1 METLFLI
8 GFSFL
13 TSAFTATIGLGGGV
27 MLIAV
32 MPGLVPAAAI
42 IPVHGAVQL
51 ASNSS
56 RVLFGLS
63 HVQWRIFWPFIV
75 GAVVGAFFGS
85 HVIVR
90 LTPAHLPVFL
100 GFFILLVT
108 WVRVPGRA
116 FRLPG
121 YFAILGAAQM
131 VLSLFVGVTG
141 PLTNAFLLRE
151 DLPKDRLAV
160 TNGMLMTATHLL
172 KILVFGFVGFAFAPY
187 LPLIAGMIVAVTLGS
202 YAGTRLRGRLSE
214 TLFRVVFKGLVTVLA
229 LRMIINAFL

>member
-1 METLFLI
+1 MDSLFLI

-13 TSAFTATIGLGGGV
+13 TSAFTAVIGLGGGI

-32 MPGLVPAAAI
+32 MPGLLPAAAV

-56 RVLFGLS
+56 RVLFGLR
-63 HVQWRIFWPFIV
+63 HVQWRLFWPFLL
-75 GAVVGAFFGS
+75 GAVVGAVLGARL
-85 HVIVR
+85 VVR
-90 LTPAHLPVFL
+90 LTPDHLPLFL
-100 GFFILLVT
+100 GLFILLVT
-108 WVRVPGRA
+108 WVRVPRRA

-121 YFAILGAAQM
+121 HFTILGVVQT

-151 DLPKDRLAV
+151 DLPKDRLVV
-160 TNGMLMTATHLL
+160 THGMLMTATHLL
-172 KILVFGFVGFAFAPY
+172 KILVFGFVGFAFAPH

-202 YAGTRLRGRLSE
+202 FAGTRLRGRLSE
-214 TLFRVVFKGLVTVLA
+214 SLFRRIFKALVTALS
-229 LRMIINAFL
+229 LRMVISAFL

>member
-1 METLFLI
+1 MDSLFLI

-13 TSAFTATIGLGGGV
+13 TSAFTAVIGLGGGI

-32 MPGLVPAAAI
+32 MPGLLPAAAV

-56 RVLFGLS
+56 RVLFGLR
-63 HVQWRIFWPFIV
+63 HVQWRLFWPFLL
-75 GAVVGAFFGS
+75 GAVVGALLGARL
-85 HVIVR
+85 VVR
-90 LTPAHLPVFL
+90 LTPDHLPLFL
-100 GFFILLVT
+100 GLFILLVT
-108 WVRVPGRA
+108 WVRVPRRA

-121 YFAILGAAQM
+121 HFTILGVVQT

-151 DLPKDRLAV
+151 DLPKDRLVV
-160 TNGMLMTATHLL
+160 THGMLMTATHLL
-172 KILVFGFVGFAFAPY
+172 KILVFGFVGFAFAPH

-202 YAGTRLRGRLSE
+202 FAGTRLRGRLSE
-214 TLFRVVFKGLVTVLA
+214 SLFRRIFKALVTALS
-229 LRMIINAFL
+229 LRMVISAFL